1 MPPPEKRQTDM
12 LTTLEIPDH
21 ILKHVKRR
29 AVEEGR
35 SLKDIVTQTLS
46 VELAASAPA
55 RAAKWKVPVAPHD
68 MGWKGLNWE
77 EIQQVVASDMDGAL
91 LHRAGLKS
99 PTKRHAQR

>member
-1 MPPPEKRQTDM
+1 M

-35 SLKDIVTQTLS
+35 SLKDIVAQTLS
-46 VELAASAPA
+46 AELAASAPA
-55 RAAKWKVPVAPHD
+55 RAATWKVPVAPHD

-77 EIQQVVASDMDGAL
+77 EIQHVMAAESDRSM
-91 LHRAGLKS
+91 LHRAGLKA
-99 PTKRHAQR
+99 PAKRHAQR